1 MGINLLD
8 CIRHMAGVERCCQ
21 SEKYPETILREFEEV
36 LRRPQAEE
44 NAELRLK
51 YKACVASC
59 FAAANEVQA
68 EALYSRCDALSQFL
82 FSRETLLPALVDSR
96 GGSLSFSE
104 KTLSKQIKATKKFH
118 KQKQDLEKQ
127 DQKKSD
133 KDQKE
138 KEKKDKKEGKK
149 DKKDKKDKKE
159 KKDKNDKKEKKDKKE
174 QKVKDKSDQQVEVP
188 EDLKE
193 ISDIDLKDILS
204 VSTQYEKFGMIT
216 QYLGESDRS
225 ISHFLPCLKLSQA
238 CVNGASSDCET
249 LERAA
254 EFQLRSEDC
263 WRSFLSQV
271 HHCRYDDNPEECLK
285 GYQNLELEC
294 SIFGLEAERLKKQV
308 LA

>member
-138 KEKKDKKEGKK
+138 KEKKDKK
-149 DKKDKKDKKE
+149 DKKE

-174 QKVKDKSDQQVEVP
+174 QKVKDNNDQQVEVP

-216 QYLGESDRS
+216 RKKIFRELLWRKK
-225 ISHFLPCLKLSQA
+225 LKVCIRRVS
-238 CVNGASSDCET
+238 
-249 LERAA
+249 
-254 EFQLRSEDC
+254 
-263 WRSFLSQV
+263 WR
-271 HHCRYDDNPEECLK
+271 
-285 GYQNLELEC
+285 
-294 SIFGLEAERLKKQV
+294 I
-308 LA
+308 